1 MQPSYTNQV
10 QIPYGAPLRR
20 PLRVN
25 NVVRRLNLPDRTVRY
40 LAQTG
45 RLPAFKLDGK
55 SWGFWP
61 EDVDAFKCVME
72 ADNAEV
78 M

>member
-1 MQPSYTNQV
+1 MQPHYTNK
-10 QIPYGAPLRR
+10 IRLSNGALRR

-45 RLPAFKLDGK
+45 RLPAFKLDRK
-55 SWGFWP
+55 SWGFWA
-61 EDVDAFKCVME
+61 EDVDAFKRIKE
-72 ADNAEV
+72 ADHAEV